1 MTKTGCAPLITLLL
15 VLVTSVN
22 CLAQKG
28 KPNVVFIL
36 ADDLGYGDLG
46 VYGQQLI
53 RTPHLDALAKKGL
66 RFTQF
71 YTGSPVCAPSRSA
84 LMTGQ
89 HTGHTPIRGN
99 KQMQPEGQAPL
110 PAAAFTIGELFK
122 KAGYATGDFGKWGLG
137 FVGTDGDPNRQGF
150 DRFFGYN
157 CQRLAHDYYPDH
169 LWNNEK
175 RVDLPNTASEAK
187 VYSAD
192 LIQQEALHFIS
203 TNHQKP
209 FFLFLSCT
217 LPHAGLDLPAE
228 DSLLQRY
235 IKQFREQP
243 VPPVTKPAGSLYKS
257 QPYPHATYA
266 AMVSKLD
273 AYVGQVVARLKEL
286 KIDKNTLIIFASDNG
301 PHKEGGNDP
310 AFFKSSGGLRG
321 IKRDVYEGG
330 IRTPLIACWPA
341 VIKPGVNH
349 KHVGAFWDFLP
360 TFANITAQQI
370 PAGTDGISLLP
381 VLKGKA
387 YTSPGRYLYWEFHEE
402 GGKQAVR
409 MGRWKAVRLSAMKQ
423 QPGEIQL
430 YDLKADPFE
439 KIDVAGKNKEMV
451 ARMNNIMLEAHREI
465 PDFPF
470 VASKAP
476 SAL

>member
-1 MTKTGCAPLITLLL
+1 MIKVGCAILMNLLILLL
-15 VLVTSVN
+15 TGVN
-22 CLAQKG
+22 CIAQEV

-53 RTPHLDALAKKGL
+53 RTPHLDALSRRGL

-110 PAAAFTIGELFK
+110 PAAAFTIAELFK

-137 FVGTDGDPNRQGF
+137 FVGTSGDPNKQGF

-169 LWNNEK
+169 LWNNEQ
-175 RVDLPNTASEAK
+175 RVELPNAPGQTK

-203 TNHQKP
+203 ANHQKP
-209 FFLFLSCT
+209 FFLFLSYT
-217 LPHAGLDLPAE
+217 LPHAGLDVPEE
-228 DSLLQRY
+228 DSMLQRY
-235 IKQFREQP
+235 IRQFREQP
-243 VPPVTKPAGSLYKS
+243 VPPQNKPAGSLYKNQS
-257 QPYPHATYA
+257 YPHATYA

-310 AFFKSSGGLRG
+310 AFFNSNGGLRG
-321 IKRDVYEGG
+321 IKRDVYEVG

-341 VIKPGVNH
+341 VIKPGVNQ
-349 KHVGAFWDFLP
+349 KYTGAFWDFLA
-360 TFANITAQQI
+360 TFADITAQKI

-381 VLKGKA
+381 VLEGKKLPP
-387 YTSPGRYLYWEFHEE
+387 SRRYLYWEFHEE

-409 MGRWKAVRLSAMKQ
+409 MGQWKAVRLSAMKLE
-423 QPGEIQL
+423 PGAIQL
-430 YDLKADPFE
+430 YNLKSDPFE
-439 KIDVAGKNKEMV
+439 KTDVADKNKSIVE
-451 ARMNNIMLEAHREI
+451 RMKNIMLEAHNETTE
-465 PDFPF
+465 FPF
-470 VASKAP
+470 MATKAIR
-476 SAL
+476 SL